1 MKDLIIAA
9 YDGSLQALRMLN
21 AITELKFSWLSDVS
35 SALVVTRDAE
45 GRLDVQ
51 ATYRPG
57 AHQGPEGPAGAAA
70 PAQPA
75 TEHGEF
81 FFPADIGLPSDF
93 LSARRT
99 GPARLLGDHRAGGMP
114 RA

>member
-9 YDGSLQALRMLN
+9 YDGSLQALRMFN

-57 AHQGPEGPAGAAA
+57 AHQGPEGPAGARRR
-70 PAQPA
+70 
-75 TEHGEF
+75 
-81 FFPADIGLPSDF
+81 
-93 LSARRT
+93 LSRRLNTASSFSRRT
-99 GPARLLGDHRAGGMP
+99 SACRLTF
-114 RA
+114 